1 MGAAILAPPASA
13 ESTHGIAMYGAPEL
27 PENFEALPYVNPDAP
42 KGGRVTFAEFGSFDS
57 LNPFVLKGAAPW
69 ALSSHM
75 FESMLARSYA
85 EPFTLYANLAEAVEV
100 PADRSGVTFTLN
112 PAARFSDG
120 NPVTVEDVIWSFE
133 TLAAEGHPRYDAA
146 WSQVASIEPVGERGI
161 RIAFTEPNRELPLI
175 LGLRPVLKKAQFEG
189 RTLDAEPLEPLIGSG
204 PYVVGE
210 MEAGRSITFRRDPDW
225 WGEGRPINRG
235 LNNFEEVRYDYY
247 RSSDAIWQAVTAGAV
262 DMQSDSDPV
271 RWLEG
276 YGFAAA
282 EDGRLSRTEIAHG
295 RPSGMYG
302 FVFNTR
308 RAPLDDIRV
317 RRALGLAFDWAW
329 INQRLYGGGYERI
342 TSYFGGSPLSWNA
355 PEETGAGVGALA
367 SVAADAAA
375 GAPAA
380 LAVESRAATAKSTA
394 SAPEPRSRRAPGGDE
409 IGWPVSDG
417 SGRDRRLL
425 REAARL
431 LEDAGMPVQNG
442 ARLGPDRQPMV
453 LGVLVGST
461 EHETLAGLWADTLRP
476 LGIELDIRRVDAAQ
490 FAQRRRD
497 YDYDITVHRWVMS
510 LSPGTEQRYYF
521 GSDGRETPGTRNY
534 MGVADPAVDAAIEG
548 LLVAEDAEAFRG
560 AARRLDRL
568 LTEGL
573 YVVPFGVLPNDRIVH
588 DADLRHPDWQDG
600 QRSLYGWFGWWSG
613 PGVWWREET
622 E

>member
-1 MGAAILAPPASA
+1 M
-13 ESTHGIAMYGAPEL
+13 
-27 PENFEALPYVNPDAP
+27 
-42 KGGRVTFAEFGSFDS
+42 TFAEFGSFDS

-69 ALSSHM
+69 ALASHM

-85 EPFTLYANLAEAVEV
+85 EPFTLYANLAETVEV

-112 PAARFSDG
+112 PDARFSDG
-120 NPVTVEDVIWSFE
+120 SPVTVADVIWSFE

-146 WSQVASIEPVGERGI
+146 WSQVASIAPVGERGV

-175 LGLRPVLKKAQFEG
+175 LGLRPVLNKAQFEG
-189 RTLDAEPLEPLIGSG
+189 RALGDAPLEPLIGSG

-225 WGEGRPINRG
+225 WGADLNINRG
-235 LNNFEEVRYDYY
+235 LNNFDEVRYEYY
-247 RSSDAIWQAVTAGAV
+247 RSSDALWQAVTAGAV
-262 DMQSDSDPV
+262 DMQSDSDPA

-276 YGFAAA
+276 YTFPSAV
-282 EDGRLSRTEIAHG
+282 DGRLARTEIEHS

-329 INQRLYGGGYERI
+329 INQRLYGGGYARI
-342 TSYFGGSPLSWNA
+342 TSYFGGSPLAWDA
-355 PEETGAGVGALA
+355 PEGPASGA
-367 SVAADAAA
+367 VATAEARSNAAA
-375 GAPAA
+375 GGGGGAVSALLAPARRAVEAERAPAA
-380 LAVESRAATAKSTA
+380 ESAIAADQVPAA
-394 SAPEPRSRRAPGGDE
+394 SPEAAPGAV
-409 IGWPVSDG
+409 GWPASDG

-431 LEDAGMPVQNG
+431 LEAAGMPVRDG
-442 ARLGPDRQPMV
+442 KRLGPDGQPLV
-453 LGVLVGST
+453 LGVLVQST

-476 LGIELDIRRVDAAQ
+476 LGIGLDIRRVDAAQ
-490 FAQRRRD
+490 FSQRRQD
-497 YDYDITVHRWVMS
+497 YDFDITVHRWVVS
-510 LSPGTEQRYYF
+510 LSPGTEQRFYF

-534 MGVADPAVDAAIEG
+534 MGVADPAVDAAIEA
-548 LLVAEDAEAFRG
+548 LLVAEDDVAFRA
-560 AARRLDRL
+560 AARQLDYL
-568 LTEGL
+568 LTSGL

-588 DADLRHPDWQDG
+588 DAGLRHPDWQDG

-613 PGVWWREET
+613 PGVWWREAAE
-622 E
+622 

>member
-1 MGAAILAPPASA
+1 
-13 ESTHGIAMYGAPEL
+13 
-27 PENFEALPYVNPDAP
+27 
-42 KGGRVTFAEFGSFDS
+42 
-57 LNPFVLKGAAPW
+57 
-69 ALSSHM
+69 
-75 FESMLARSYA
+75 
-85 EPFTLYANLAEAVEV
+85 
-100 PADRSGVTFTLN
+100 
-112 PAARFSDG
+112 
-120 NPVTVEDVIWSFE
+120 
-133 TLAAEGHPRYDAA
+133 
-146 WSQVASIEPVGERGI
+146 ASIEPVGERGI

-235 LNNFEEVRYDYY
+235 LNNFEEVRYDYF

-276 YGFAAA
+276 YAFAAA
-282 EDGRLSRTEIAHG
+282 EDGRLARTEIAHG

-342 TSYFGGSPLSWNA
+342 TSYFGGSPLAWNA
-355 PEETGAGVGALA
+355 SEETGAGVGALA
-367 SVAADAAA
+367 SVAADATA

-394 SAPEPRSRRAPGGDE
+394 SGPEPRSRRVRGGDE

-442 ARLGPDRQPMV
+442 ARLGPDMQPMV

-548 LLVAEDAEAFRG
+548 LLVAEDAEAFLG

>member
-1 MGAAILAPPASA
+1 M
-13 ESTHGIAMYGAPEL
+13 HGAPAL
-27 PENFEALPYVNPDAP
+27 PEDFDALPYVNPEAP

-85 EPFTLYANLAEAVEV
+85 EPFTLYASLAESVEV
-100 PADRSGVTFTLN
+100 PEDRSGVTFVLD

-120 NPVTVEDVIWSFE
+120 SPVTVEDVIWSFE

-146 WSQVASIEPVGERGI
+146 WSQAASIEPVGERGV
-161 RIAFTEPNRELPLI
+161 RIVFTEPNRELPLI

-189 RTLDAEPLEPLIGSG
+189 RGLGDAPLEPLIGSG

-225 WGEGRPINRG
+225 WGQGLPINRG
-235 LNNFEEVRYDYY
+235 LNNFDEVRYEYY
-247 RSSDAIWQAVTAGAV
+247 RSSDALWQAVTAGAV
-262 DMQSDSDPV
+262 DMQADSDPV
-271 RWLEG
+271 RWVEG
-276 YGFAAA
+276 YDFPAAV
-282 EDGRLSRTEIAHG
+282 DGRLTRSEIAHS

-329 INQRLYGGGYERI
+329 INQRLYGGGYTRI
-342 TSYFGGSPLSWNA
+342 TSYFGGSPLAWDA
-355 PEETGAGVGALA
+355 PDGPVADSADTGAM
-367 SVAADAAA
+367 
-375 GAPAA
+375 AA
-380 LAVESRAATAKSTA
+380 LAPTAPSAIAEHTLSLRAQA
-394 SAPEPRSRRAPGGDE
+394 SSSRRAAEPAAEAEAEEAPAGPARQAT
-409 IGWPVSDG
+409 IVWPVSDG

-425 REAARL
+425 REAAKL
-431 LEDAGMPVQNG
+431 LEAAGMPVKDG
-442 ARLGPDRQPMV
+442 KRLGPDGKPLT
-453 LGVLVGST
+453 LGVLIQST

-476 LGIELDIRRVDAAQ
+476 LGVGLDIRRVDAAQ
-490 FAQRRRD
+490 FAQRRQD

-521 GSDGRETPGTRNY
+521 GSDGREIPGTRNY
-534 MGVADPAVDAAIEG
+534 MGVADPAVDAAIEA
-548 LLVAEDAEAFRG
+548 LLVEKDAAGFRA
-560 AARRLDRL
+560 AARRLDYL
-568 LTEGL
+568 LTAGL

-588 DADLRHPDWQDG
+588 DAGLRHPDWQVG
-600 QRSLYGWFGWWSG
+600 ERSLYGWFGWWSG
-613 PGVWWREET
+613 PGVWWREDAE
-622 E
+622 